1 MLQAYKI
8 LAKQEGISNNEAK
21 ALIDAGVVSAK
32 GEKIVIARALM
43 SEKTEFKLIRIEK
56 PRIIYEDNDI
66 IALNKPAFA
75 VSEKIAEN
83 LAKSDKNIRL
93 LNRLDKETSGVL
105 LLAKNEEFRA
115 KAIAQFK
122 ACRVKKTYYAILV
135 GILAEDLDIDL
146 PLSTIKTKSGA
157 FSKIDLKNGKT
168 AITHARPLLCEG
180 KKTLTKIEIETGRT
194 HQIRVHLAHAGYGVY
209 GDSKYAKSM
218 AKRVFLHSYETEILG
233 LKFRAALTKDFG
245 AIFELPSELTHNAI
259 AFITE

>member
-32 GEKIVIARALM
+32 GDKIVIARALM

-56 PRIIYEDNDI
+56 PKIIYEDDDI
-66 IALNKPAFA
+66 IALNKPAFG

-83 LAKSDKNIRL
+83 LAKNNKNITL

-115 KAIAQFK
+115 RAIAEFK
-122 ACRVKKTYYAILV
+122 AMRVKKTYYAVLC

-146 PLSTIKTKSGA
+146 PLSTSRGKSGA
-157 FSKIDLKNGKT
+157 ITKVDLKNGKS
-168 AITHARPLLCEG
+168 AITHAQPVLCEG
-180 KKTLTKIEIETGRT
+180 KKTLAKISIKTGRT

-209 GDSKYAKSM
+209 GDNKYAKST

-233 LKFRAALTKDFG
+233 LKFRAPLTRDFG
-245 AIFELPSELTHNAI
+245 AIFELPNELIH
-259 AFITE
+259 

>member
-1 MLQAYKI
+1 M
-8 LAKQEGISNNEAK
+8 
-21 ALIDAGVVSAK
+21 
-32 GEKIVIARALM
+32 
-43 SEKTEFKLIRIEK
+43 
-56 PRIIYEDNDI
+56 
-66 IALNKPAFA
+66 
-75 VSEKIAEN
+75 SEKIAEN
-83 LAKSDKNIRL
+83 LAKSDKNITL

-157 FSKIDLKNGKT
+157 VSKIDLKNGKT
-168 AITHARPLLCEG
+168 AITHVSPLLCEG
-180 KKTLTKIEIETGRT
+180 KKTLAKIEIETGRT

-209 GDSKYAKSM
+209 GDSKYAKST

-233 LKFRAALTKDFG
+233 LRFRAALTKDFG
-245 AIFELPSELTHNAI
+245 AIFELPSELTH
-259 AFITE
+259 

>member
-56 PRIIYEDNDI
+56 PKIIYEDNNI

-83 LAKSDKNIRL
+83 LAKNDKNITL

-115 KAIAQFK
+115 KAVSQFK

-168 AITHARPLLCEG
+168 AITHAQPILCEG
-180 KKTLTKIEIETGRT
+180 KKTLAKIEIETGRT

-209 GDSKYAKSM
+209 GDSKYAKST

-245 AIFELPSELTHNAI
+245 AIFELPSELTR
-259 AFITE
+259 

>member
-56 PRIIYEDNDI
+56 PKIIYEDNDI

-83 LAKSDKNIRL
+83 LAKSDKNITL

-105 LLAKNEEFRA
+105 LLAKNEEFRT
-115 KAIAQFK
+115 KAIAEFK
-122 ACRVKKTYYAILV
+122 AMRVKKTYYAVLC

-146 PLSTIKTKSGA
+146 PLSTIKGKGGA

-168 AITHARPLLCEG
+168 AITHAQPLLCEG
-180 KKTLTKIEIETGRT
+180 KKTLAKISIETGRT

-209 GDSKYAKSM
+209 GDNKYAKST
-218 AKRVFLHSYETEILG
+218 AKRVFLHSYETELLG
-233 LKFRAALTKDFG
+233 LKFRASLTKDFG
-245 AIFELPSELTHNAI
+245 AIFELPSELTH
-259 AFITE
+259 